1 MVTDLKNKSFMKSV
15 YHALCGFVNALRR
28 ERNLRVHVC
37 IGNLICYFAYF
48 FKISRTE
55 WAILLTV
62 IGIVITAELL
72 NSAVEKA
79 VDTATHEIRTDAMH
93 AKDFAAAATLVSALF
108 AVFTGIALFGDIG
121 KIISALKGIFTS
133 WKALCVLFVILIID
147 LGILSVN
154 LIKNGGKYEKSRI

>member
-1 MVTDLKNKSFMKSV
+1 MGTNLKNKSFIKSV
-15 YHALCGFVNALRR
+15 YHAVCGFYNALKH

-48 FKISRTE
+48 FKISRPE

-93 AKDFAAAATLVSALF
+93 AKDFAAAATLVSAIF
-108 AVFTGIALFGDIG
+108 AVLTGIALFGDVG
-121 KIISALKGIFTS
+121 KIISALTAIFTS
-133 WKALCVLFVILIID
+133 WRALVVLFIILVIDI
-147 LGILSVN
+147 GILAVN
-154 LIKNGGKYEKSRI
+154 VIEKWRKI

>member
-79 VDTATHEIRTDAMH
+79 VDTATHENRTDAMH

-108 AVFTGIALFGDIG
+108 GDID

-154 LIKNGGKYEKSRI
+154 LIKNGGKYEKSRL

>member
-1 MVTDLKNKSFMKSV
+1 MGTNLKNKSFLKSV
-15 YHALCGFVNALRR
+15 YHALCGFFNALKR
-28 ERNLRVHVC
+28 ERNLRIHVC

-55 WAILLTV
+55 WAVLLTV

-79 VDTATHEIRTDAMH
+79 VDTATREIRTDAMH

-108 AVFTGIALFGDIG
+108 AIFTGIALFGNIG
-121 KIISALKGIFTS
+121 KIISALTGIFTS
-133 WKALCVLFVILIID
+133 WTALVVLFVILIID

-154 LIKNGGKYEKSRI
+154 IIEKWRKI

>member
-1 MVTDLKNKSFMKSV
+1 MKNKSFMKSV
-15 YHALCGFVNALRR
+15 YHAVCGFLNALRR

-55 WAILLTV
+55 WAILLSV

-79 VDTATHEIRTDAMH
+79 VDTATHEICTDAMH
-93 AKDFAAAATLVSALF
+93 AKDFAAAATLISALF
-108 AVFTGIALFGDIG
+108 AILTGIALFGNIE
-121 KIISALKGIFTS
+121 KIISALIAIFTS
-133 WKALCVLFVILIID
+133 WRALVVLFVILIID
-147 LGILSVN
+147 LGIMLVN
-154 LIKNGGKYEKSRI
+154 IIEKWRKI